1 MVDISHVSDSAFY
14 QAIEISKA
22 PVIASHSSCR
32 FFTPGFERNMNDEM
46 IKKLAENGG
55 VIQIAFGS
63 YFICG
68 DFNKKAIEMEN
79 YLAKHNLKDGSKE
92 AKEYVQ
98 NYKKEN
104 KMDHGTVADVAE
116 HIDHVVKLVGINHV
130 GFGSDYNGVGTLPK
144 NLDDVSYLPYLIC
157 ELLKKGYSD
166 EDIEKVCS
174 GNIMRVWREVEEI
187 AKVEQ

>member
-1 MVDISHVSDSAFY
+1 
-14 QAIEISKA
+14 
-22 PVIASHSSCR
+22 
-32 FFTPGFERNMNDEM
+32 MNDEM

-79 YLAKHNLKDGSKE
+79 YLAEHNLKDGSKE

-98 NYKKEN
+98 NYKKEH
-104 KMDHGTVADVAE
+104 KMDNGTVADVAE

-144 NLDDVSYLPYLIC
+144 NLDDVSYLPHLIC

-174 GNIMRVWREVEEI
+174 GNILRVWKEVENV
-187 AKVEQ
+187 AKSEQ